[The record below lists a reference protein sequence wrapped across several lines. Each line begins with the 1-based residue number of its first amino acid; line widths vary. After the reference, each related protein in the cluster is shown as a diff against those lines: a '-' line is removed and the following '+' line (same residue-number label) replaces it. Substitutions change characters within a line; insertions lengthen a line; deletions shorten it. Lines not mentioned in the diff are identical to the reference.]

1 MLHLQVWL
9 KVKTMRIGDLARL
22 TGVSTS
28 KIRFYE
34 AQGLL
39 PAAGRL
45 ANGYRDYDPHAVDVV
60 NFIGRARSLGFGLKE
75 VATHLR
81 SPRDEKRKARLQ
93 AQLEAKLAELD
104 AHMAE
109 VRARRTMISG
119 LIEEVRKAR
128 GARR

>member
-1 MLHLQVWL
+1 L
-9 KVKTMRIGDLARL
+9 KVKVMRIGDLARL

-34 AQGLL
+34 ARGLL
-39 PAAGRL
+39 PAAARL
-45 ANGYRDYDPHAVDVV
+45 ANGYRDYDHHAVDLVK
-60 NFIGRARSLGFGLKE
+60 FIGRARSLGFRLSE

-81 SPRDEKRKARLQ
+81 APRGEGRKARLQ

-104 AHMAE
+104 AHMEE
-109 VRARRTMISG
+109 VRARRAVIAG

-128 GARR
+128 GERR